1 MKRNKMLRNILKNYY
16 QKNKIEGVVIMKFGL
31 GSLKGKIIA
40 GTLVI
45 GVVSG
50 SSFAFANTDAG
61 ESLRAWYDN
70 MFGQSVETIEAD
82 TEAYIDDQVPSL
94 FDEYEALKDEAGVD
108 IDLTRETETGES
120 IAEILAAKTSHLD
133 SLDGELEQI
142 LEEMGLEY
150 NEVFIAGYME
160 ILDLQTGAFDY
171 ATNDL
176 TAFTGEAGE
185 AAVAEMTND
194 LNQARDGAVEELE
207 AAIQN
212 AQDILAEAINE
223 QEEITTRNLKNQVDW
238 TIEDLRDEVETLL
251 SGLVEQQKNIIIAAA
266 EDLEED
272 AINAL
277 DDVVSG
283 INE

>member
-1 MKRNKMLRNILKNYY
+1 
-16 QKNKIEGVVIMKFGL
+16 MKFGL

-40 GTLVI
+40 GTLVV

-61 ESLRAWYDN
+61 ENLRAWYDD
-70 MFGQSVETIEAD
+70 MFGQSVDTIEAD
-82 TEAYIDDQVPSL
+82 TEAYMDDQVPGL
-94 FDEYEALKDEAGVD
+94 IDEYEALKDEAGVD
-108 IDLTRETETGES
+108 IDLTRETATGES
-120 IAEILAAKTSHLD
+120 LDEIVAAKLSHIEAIDEEKAEILAGMQLQYYNVM
-133 SLDGELEQI
+133 LDG
-142 LEEMGLEY
+142 
-150 NEVFIAGYME
+150 FFE
-160 ILDLQTGAFDY
+160 IETVTGEWLNY

-176 TAFTGEAGE
+176 TAFTGDTGE
-185 AAVAEMTND
+185 AALNEMTTDINTASD
-194 LNQARDGAVEELE
+194 DAVQELE

-212 AQDILAEAINE
+212 AQDELAAAIESNE
-223 QEEITTRNLKNQVDW
+223 TVTIDNLRSQVDW
-238 TIEDLRDEVETLL
+238 AIEDLRDEVEALL
-251 SGLVEQQKNIIIAAA
+251 AGLVEEQQNIIIAAA